1 MTLCHKKLVELFH
14 FRQQVRAAYV
24 AIATQRDAT
33 PHPNLI
39 SCAHLL
45 YAALT
50 ELDNLLD
57 QEQLSS
63 CESAEISRLLEQS
76 HEAIKV
82 LSDGP
87 AVWA

>member
-14 FRQQVRAAYV
+14 FRQQVRSCYV
-24 AIATQRDAT
+24 AVATRRDEIK
-33 PHPNLI
+33 HPNLI

-45 YAALT
+45 YSALI

-63 CESAEISRLLEQS
+63 SESAEISRLLEQS